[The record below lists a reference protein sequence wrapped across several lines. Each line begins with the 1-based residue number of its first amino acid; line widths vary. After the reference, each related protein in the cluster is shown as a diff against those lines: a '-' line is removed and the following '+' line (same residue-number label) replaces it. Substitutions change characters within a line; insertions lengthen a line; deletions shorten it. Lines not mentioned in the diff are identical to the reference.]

1 MASEMAIQMM
11 RSAAERVVG
20 RDIQDQKEEGVGD
33 DEYSDTGISFPHYEQ
48 KDSHGIGRIFTG

>member
-1 MASEMAIQMM
+1 M

-20 RDIQDQKEEGVGD
+20 RDIQDQKEEGVSD